1 VTRMRE
7 LARSAGRRLRPHVA
21 SLTGQPALVQRVD
34 ECIASLEGHVQRV
47 EEHQTLLE
55 AQGAVVLE
63 LQAKLLEVEA
73 NVCSRLDMMWK
84 HLEEIG
90 AAQDVGP
97 ALASE
102 IDRLDGYLVYH
113 TDAIKASLAEMSSGG
128 RARVA
133 GTDADRVGIDA
144 PPMITTGPGLD
155 VIVCSREFDL
165 VVPTR
170 EEGLLAYLAR
180 HGTETTEPGVQAV
193 IASLLRPGDVA
204 VDVGANIGLHSV
216 GMGAQVGP
224 TGRLICFEPLS
235 HLVAALERTL
245 RLNGLGDR
253 AEVHAVAL
261 GDSSG
266 TVDIFAARHS
276 PLSSLF
282 PLPDGTGSEVHQ
294 VPMARLDDLVPPSG
308 RVDLVK
314 IDVEGAEPR
323 VWRGMQ
329 RVRDDNYRLA
339 VVLEWSASHF
349 SRAGEEP
356 VAFMREIVADGF
368 TASTIDDDPP
378 GLRPLPVDDV
388 ADLEARN
395 VLLLRGH

>member
-1 VTRMRE
+1 MRD
-7 LARSAGRRLRPHVA
+7 LASSAGRRLRPHVA
-21 SLTGQPALVQRVD
+21 SLTGQPALVERVD
-34 ECIASLEGHVQRV
+34 ECIASLERHVQRV
-47 EEHQTLLE
+47 QEHQALLE

-73 NVCSRLDMMWK
+73 NVCSRLDVMWK
-84 HLEEIG
+84 HLEELG
-90 AAQDVGP
+90 VAQDVGP

-113 TDAIKASLAEMSSGG
+113 TDAIRETIAQLESDGA
-128 RARVA
+128 ARVR
-133 GTDADRVGIDA
+133 GTEADRVGLDA
-144 PPMITTGPGLD
+144 PPMITTGQGLD

-165 VVPTR
+165 IVPTR

-180 HGTETTEPGVQAV
+180 HGTETTEPGVHAV
-193 IASLLRPGDVA
+193 LTSLVRPGDVA

-216 GMGAQVGP
+216 GMGARVGP
-224 TGRLICFEPLS
+224 AGRLICFEPLP

-253 AEVHAVAL
+253 SEVHAIAL
-261 GDSSG
+261 SDSSG
-266 TVDIFAARHS
+266 TAEIFAAQHS

-282 PLPDGTGSEVHQ
+282 PLPEGTRSDVRQ
-294 VPMARLDDLVPPSG
+294 VPVARLDDLVPPGG
-308 RVDLVK
+308 RVDVVK

-323 VWRGMQ
+323 VWRGMK
-329 RVRDDNYRLA
+329 RVRDDNHRLA

-356 VAFMREIVADGF
+356 VAFMREILADGF
-368 TASTIDDDPP
+368 TASTIDDDPS
-378 GLRPLPVDDV
+378 GLGPLSIDDV